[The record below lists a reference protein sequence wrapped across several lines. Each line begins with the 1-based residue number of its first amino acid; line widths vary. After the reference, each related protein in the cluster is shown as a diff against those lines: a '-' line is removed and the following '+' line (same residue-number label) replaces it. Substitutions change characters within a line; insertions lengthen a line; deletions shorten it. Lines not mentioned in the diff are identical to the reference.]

1 MRPPMQTPPCRSRPP
16 PGWPALA
23 LAALATFTAALAATL
38 PARAQQPT
46 LEQAAASL
54 PGSSRCRSLSDSDL
68 SQLTLIGALEHVV
81 CRSPLLSQALLLVDE
96 QQAGVAL
103 AQTAWRPRVS
113 ANAEFAANRIP
124 SSNSGSGSLGSSLTG
139 SLGMSWV
146 VYDFGLRSA
155 NLRQSRYQLD
165 SARAAQQTAALTAV
179 NDALRLY
186 VEAAA
191 ALARL
196 QALQETEIVAR
207 QSLAAAQA
215 KYEAQVVSLA
225 EKLQAQTALAQA
237 TLDRVRADG
246 AWQTARGLLAVAM
259 GFAVDQAIT
268 LAPPSSAFPAISL
281 TGSPAAWIEESKRQ
295 HPRVRSA
302 QADVLA
308 LRSRLDSL
316 RSEGKG
322 NVSISGGVGS
332 TKDLATPGAKLE
344 RSLSGYVIAT
354 IPLFNQAEMQARE
367 MQVVSQIESRQSGLT
382 QVERDI
388 EADLWQSIRLMESEA
403 ENLKASK
410 MLLRAAA
417 QSYEITFGRYKSG
430 VGSILELLATQ
441 TALSNARSQ
450 LTQAQLSHAQARL
463 RLEVA
468 SGRILIS
475 K

>member
-1 MRPPMQTPPCRSRPP
+1 M
-16 PGWPALA
+16 LA
-23 LAALATFTAALAATL
+23 RKTLAASALTACTLAMLLVAAQV
-38 PARAQQPT
+38 RAQQPS
-46 LEQAAASL
+46 LEQAATSL
-54 PGSSRCRSLSDSDL
+54 PGSSRCRTLSDSDL
-68 SQLTLIGALEHVV
+68 SQLTLIAAMEHVV
-81 CRSPLLSQALLLVDE
+81 CRSPLLSQALLLVEE

-113 ANAEFAANRIP
+113 ANAEFDANRIP
-124 SSNSGSGSLGSSLTG
+124 LSNSGAGSAGYSFTG
-139 SLGMSWV
+139 SLGLSWV
-146 VYDFGLRSA
+146 AYDFGLRDA
-155 NLRQSRYQLD
+155 NLQQSRYQLD
-165 SARAAQQTAALTAV
+165 SARAAQQTATLTAI
-179 NDALRLY
+179 DYALRLY

-191 ALARL
+191 TVARL
-196 QALQETEIVAR
+196 QALQETEIVAS

-215 KYEAQVVSLA
+215 KHEAQVVSLA

-237 TLDRVRADG
+237 TLDRVRAEG
-246 AWQTARGLLAVAM
+246 AWQTVRGLLAVAM
-259 GFAVDQAIT
+259 GFAVDRAIT
-268 LAPPSSAFPAISL
+268 LAPPSSAFPAISN

-322 NVSISGGVGS
+322 NVVLSGSVGR
-332 TKDLATPGAKLE
+332 TKDLSSPGAKLDNA
-344 RSLSGYVIAT
+344 LGGYVLAN
-354 IPLFNQAEMQARE
+354 IPLFNQTEMQARE
-367 MQVVSQIESRQSGLT
+367 MQVLSQIESRQSGLT
-382 QVERDI
+382 QVEREI
-388 EADLWQSIRLMESEA
+388 EADLWQNIRLMESEA

-410 MLLRAAA
+410 LLLRTAT

-450 LTQAQLSHAQARL
+450 LTQAQLSHFQARL

-468 SGRILIS
+468 SGRILIT

>member
-1 MRPPMQTPPCRSRPP
+1 MLARNTLTTSALTTCTLAMLLGTA
-16 PGWPALA
+16 PAI
-23 LAALATFTAALAATL
+23 
-38 PARAQQPT
+38 AQQLS

-54 PGSSRCRSLSDSDL
+54 PGSSSCRMLSDRDL

-81 CRSPLLSQALLLVDE
+81 CRSPLLSQALMLVQE
-96 QQAGVAL
+96 QQANVAL
-103 AQTAWRPRVS
+103 AQTAWRPRVA
-113 ANAEFAANRIP
+113 ANAELAANRIP
-124 SSNSGSGSLGSSLTG
+124 LSNSSAGSLGSSFTG
-139 SLGMSWV
+139 SLDLFWV
-146 VYDFGLRSA
+146 AYDFGLRSA
-155 NLRQSRYQLD
+155 NLQQSRYQLD
-165 SARAAQQTAALTAV
+165 SARAAQQAATLTAV
-179 NDALRLY
+179 DYALRLY

-191 ALARL
+191 AMARL

-207 QSLAAAQA
+207 QSLAVAQA

-237 TLDRVRADG
+237 TLDRVRAEG
-246 AWQTARGLLAVAM
+246 IWQTARGLLAVAM

-268 LAPPSSAFPAISL
+268 LAPPSSAFPVISI

-316 RSEGKG
+316 RSEGQG
-322 NVSISGGVGS
+322 NVVISGSVGR
-332 TKDLATPGAKLE
+332 TKDLSTPGAKLDNA
-344 RSLSGYVIAT
+344 LGGYVLAN
-354 IPLFNQAEMQARE
+354 IPLFNQTEMQARE
-367 MQVVSQIESRQSGLT
+367 MQVLSQIESRQSGLI
-382 QVERDI
+382 QVEREI
-388 EADLWQSIRLMESEA
+388 EAALWQSIRLMESEA

-410 MLLRAAA
+410 MLLSAAA

-450 LTQAQLSHAQARL
+450 LTQAELSHAQARL

-468 SGRILIS
+468 SGRILIT